1 MSEQIA
7 PTTPNLSAQA
17 LSLVSREFRTRQETA
32 ARARAADRRSA
43 AKDPSQAEVA
53 QKQQARLSER
63 VDQLVQSK
71 KAVASRISS
80 EAVSPPQ
87 RTVLVSR
94 ANDLQRQVNEL
105 DGIVGG
111 EGQGELSRAATL
123 ASRPQAAAPAAV
135 KPQAAPARRPQT
147 TSAMLKPE
155 AAANPGAQRSA
166 PTQQQPTAG
175 ALRAFAKN
183 APAAPA
189 PAPAVTAAV
198 TGAALVGATSNQVD
212 LIA

>member
-1 MSEQIA
+1 MSEQVA
-7 PTTPNLSAQA
+7 PIIPSLSAQA
-17 LSLVSREFRTRQETA
+17 LSLVSREFRNRQETG
-32 ARARAADRRSA
+32 ARAADRRFA
-43 AKDPSQAEVA
+43 AKDPSQAELV
-53 QKQQARLSER
+53 QKERARLSER
-63 VDQLVQSK
+63 VDHLVQSK

-123 ASRPQAAAPAAV
+123 ASRPQATAPAAV

-147 TSAMLKPE
+147 TSAMVKPE
-155 AAANPGAQRSA
+155 IAANPGAQRSA
-166 PTQQQPTAG
+166 PTQEQPNAG

-189 PAPAVTAAV
+189 PAVTAAV
-198 TGAALVGATSNQVD
+198 TGAALVTATRSEVD